1 MLPDVTVVASA
12 ARQRMRHAGAALIH
26 AVRPF
31 GHRLPKRLIIAPQDL
46 RTTDPTIAAD
56 IYAGQIKF
64 AGKLLNTHGGSPFQA
79 QAPSA
84 AFAAELNGF
93 SWLRHLRAAETALA
107 RTNARALVTDWMTVN
122 RRGASGVAARP
133 DVVTRR
139 MMSWLSNTPMLLE
152 GVDRPFYQAFLKAL
166 AGDARRLNQLAS
178 AAPPT
183 EERLMIEIALMHYA
197 LSCLES
203 DKELKS
209 AAERLCDE
217 LDYQILPDGAHIS
230 RNPNVLLMVLL
241 DLLPLKVAFLWRKL
255 QTPQP
260 IISAIDRMMPM
271 LRMMRH
277 ADGGIALFNG
287 MGPTRTDVLAAILA
301 QDDTMAPPLL
311 NAPYGGYQRVEAGDS
326 VLLID
331 CAAAPKPP
339 LAGRAHA
346 APAAFEFSSDNHRII
361 VNCGNPPEHRA
372 DMRSFARV
380 TAAHSTLTVAEDS
393 IGRITGTE
401 GSGNRGAQFSGGAR
415 KVTLTR
421 ADNPSG
427 TLVTVSHDGYAK
439 PYGVVHERQLALSA
453 SGGILGGEDKLTTVK
468 DRGPQPFVLR
478 FHLHPQVKATLRSD
492 GEGVYL
498 ALPGKMIWLFEA
510 PGHKVGLEESIL
522 FASTDGLRRTDQI
535 VIAGDSKTTPSI
547 KWIIRRARDQQT

>member
-12 ARQRMRHAGAALIH
+12 ARQRLRHAGAALTH

-31 GHRLPKRLIIAPQDL
+31 GNRVPKRLIIAPQDL
-46 RTTDPTIAAD
+46 RTSDPTVAAD

-64 AGKLLNTHGGSPFQA
+64 AGKLLNTHGRSPFEE

-107 RTNARALVTDWMTVN
+107 RTNARALVADWMTVN
-122 RRGASGVAARP
+122 RRNAAGIAGRP

-139 MMSWLSNTPMLLE
+139 MISWLSNTPMLLE
-152 GVDRPFYQAFLKAL
+152 GVDRTFYQTFLKAL
-166 AGDARRLNQLAS
+166 AGEARKLHQMAS

-183 EERLMIEIALMHYA
+183 EERLMIDIALMHYA

-203 DKELKS
+203 DQDLKS

-217 LDYQILPDGAHIS
+217 LEYQILPDGAHIS
-230 RNPNVLLMVLL
+230 RNPEVLLMVLL

-287 MGPTRTDVLAAILA
+287 MGPTRTDLLAAILA

-311 NAPYGGYQRVEAGDS
+311 NAPYGGYQRVEAGES
-326 VLLID
+326 VLLVD
-331 CAAAPKPP
+331 CAKAPKPP

-361 VNCGNPPEHRA
+361 INCGVPPDHRA
-372 DMRSFARV
+372 DMRGFARV
-380 TAAHSTLTVAEDS
+380 TAAHSTLTIGDDS
-393 IGRITGTE
+393 IGRISGPE
-401 GSGNRGAQFSGGAR
+401 GLDNRGAQYSGGAR
-415 KVTLTR
+415 KVTLSR

-427 TLVTVSHDGYAK
+427 TLVTVTHDGYAK
-439 PYGVVHERQLALSA
+439 TFGIVHERQLALSA
-453 SGGILGGEDKLTTVK
+453 SGGILGGEDTLTIVK
-468 DRGPQPFVLR
+468 DRGPQTFTLR
-478 FHLHPQVKATLRSD
+478 FHLHPLVKATLRGD

-498 ALPGKMIWLFEA
+498 ALPGKNIWLFEA
-510 PGHKVGLEESIL
+510 PSHKVVLEESIL
-522 FASTDGLRRTDQI
+522 FASTDGLRRSDQI
-535 VIAGDSKTTPSI
+535 IIAGDSKATPSI
-547 KWIIRRARDQQT
+547 KWIMRRAKDQPA